1 MEAEMIQEINEYVI
15 DLLHWHTENNDAASC
30 IAVMEEFGE
39 WLDFND
45 EAPNPS
51 IMTMPVL

>member
-1 MEAEMIQEINEYVI
+1 MIQEINEYVI

-39 WLDFND
+39 WLDFDD
-45 EAPNPS
+45 EAPNLS

>member
-15 DLLHWHTENNDAASC
+15 DLLHWHTENNDATSC